1 MPSLKEG
8 RAPKSRSS
16 PRAGTGKASN
26 ARADRPRVAE
36 VEDNGVPVAA
46 RARVSE
52 IQQARMVAA
61 MVEIASERG
70 LADATVARVVARA
83 GVSRRTF
90 YELFEDREDCFLAAF
105 DEGVAQA
112 SRYVLDAYDPNAKW
126 VRRIRAALIALL
138 SSLDAERGLGDLLI
152 VESLGAGPRAIERRR
167 RVLAGITAEVESG
180 RHEGKAANEPPPLTA
195 EGIVGG
201 VLSVIHARMAARVP
215 AAGGEPRGA
224 EDERPLVEL
233 TNPLM
238 AMIVLPYLGPV
249 AARNELGRS
258 APKPHTPAVN
268 WGGDPLRDLGMRLTY
283 RTVRVLL
290 SIAAAP
296 GSSNREIGQ
305 AAGIADQGQISKLL
319 RRLEGLGLVRN
330 AGLAPRKGAPNAWTL
345 TEKGVEVQRAMS
357 GEGAGAERAVNGRL
371 ASKRSERGTRGTR

>member
-8 RAPKSRSS
+8 RAPTSRSN
-16 PRAGTGKASN
+16 PRSAMGKPSN
-26 ARADRPRVAE
+26 ARADRSQTGG
-36 VEDNGVPVAA
+36 VEDDGVPVAT
-46 RARVSE
+46 RARVGE
-52 IQQARMVAA
+52 IQRARIVAA

-105 DEGVAQA
+105 DAGVEQA
-112 SRYVLDAYDPNAKW
+112 SRYVLDAYDPGAKW
-126 VRRIRAALIALL
+126 APRIRAALVALL
-138 SSLDAERGLGDLLI
+138 SFLDAERGLGELLV

-167 RVLAGITAEVESG
+167 RILARITAEVELG
-180 RHEGKAANEPPPLTA
+180 RRERKAASEPPPLTA
-195 EGIVGG
+195 EGVVGG
-201 VLSVIHARMAARVP
+201 VLSVIHARMVARVP
-215 AAGGEPRGA
+215 VADKGPRGV
-224 EDERPLVEL
+224 EGERPLVEL

-238 AMIVLPYLGPV
+238 AMIVLPYLGPA
-249 AARNELGRS
+249 AAREELGRP

-319 RRLEGLGLVRN
+319 GRLERLGLARN
-330 AGLAPRKGAPNAWTL
+330 AGLVPRKGAPNAWTL

-357 GEGAGAERAVNGRL
+357 AEGAGAERAVNGRL
-371 ASKRSERGTRGTR
+371 ASKRSERGTR